1 MTLGPARAAATRLA
15 DALRTGD
22 LSSLGSLSPVDRRD
36 RFLALL
42 TIYDLHTAP
51 LDALGES
58 VRYQGAPEVAAL
70 KARLEEPWLAELEAV
85 SSSVELEADPS
96 TVEGAVTSLR
106 GVAVEDRLPPAYH
119 WVADEA
125 SQPQLLEFLALEGGP
140 DGGFDDLVAICQVGM
155 AGEAKLELGKNYWDE
170 MGNGRLEDVHTQL
183 HHDVIAA
190 LSLPTVPRSELPIEA
205 LERAA
210 LNGLLATNRWLQPE
224 MIGALGLTELQ
235 AGPRCRMVLKAF
247 DRLGVSAAAYPFYEV
262 HADVDPVHGKDWVE
276 KVVMP
281 TVAQWPEW
289 GERIL
294 RGAVWRARVNL
305 AFFAAAH
312 ERLACTA
319 SRAA

>member
-1 MTLGPARAAATRLA
+1 MTLGPADTAATRLA
-15 DALRTGD
+15 DALRTSD
-22 LSSLGSLSPVDRRD
+22 LSSLASLSPVDRRD

-51 LDALGES
+51 LHALGEA
-58 VRYQGAPEVAAL
+58 VRLQGHPAIAEL
-70 KARLEEPWLAELEAV
+70 KARLEEPWLTELDRLWE
-85 SSSVELEADPS
+85 SVEPEEDPS
-96 TVEGAVTSLR
+96 TVDGAVRWLR
-106 GVAVEDRLPPAYH
+106 GIAVEDRLPPAYH
-119 WVADEA
+119 WLAGEA
-125 SQPQLLEFLALEGGP
+125 TQPQLLEFLALEGGP
-140 DGGFDDLVAICQVGM
+140 DAGFDDLVAICQVGM

-170 MGNGRLEDVHTQL
+170 MGNGRLADVHTQL

-190 LSLPTVPRSELPIEA
+190 LSLPTVPRSEQPVEA

-247 DRLGVSAAAYPFYEV
+247 DRLGVSRDAYPFYEV

-294 RGAVWRARVNL
+294 RGAVWRARINL

-312 ERLACTA
+312 LRLAEAT

>member
-1 MTLGPARAAATRLA
+1 MTLGPADTAATRLA
-15 DALRTGD
+15 DALCAGD
-22 LSSLGSLSPVDRRD
+22 LSSLPALSPVDRRD

-51 LDALGES
+51 LHVLGDF
-58 VRYQGAPEVAAL
+58 VRFQGHPEIAAL
-70 KARLEEPWLAELEAV
+70 KARLEEPWLAELEQVWA
-85 SSSVELEADPS
+85 SVEPEADPA
-96 TVEGAVTSLR
+96 TIDGAVTWLR
-106 GVAVEDRLPPAYH
+106 GVAVEERLPAAYH
-119 WVADEA
+119 WLADEA
-125 SQPQLLEFLALEGGP
+125 TEPQLLEFLALEGGP

-155 AGEAKLELGKNYWDE
+155 AGEAKVELGKNYWDE
-170 MGNGRLEDVHTQL
+170 MGNGRVADVHTEL
-183 HHDVIAA
+183 HHDVVAA
-190 LSLPTVPRSELPIEA
+190 LGLRAVPRSELPVEA

-210 LNGLLATNRWLQPE
+210 LNGLLASNRWLQPE

-247 DRLGVSAAAYPFYEV
+247 DRLGISREAYPFYEV

-276 KVVMP
+276 KVVVP

-294 RGAVWRARVNL
+294 RGAVWRARINL

-312 ERLACTA
+312 THLADAT